1 MLVIL
6 YALYKQDR
14 LTTGPVPNFA
24 MLFGQWFFL
33 QHNYDSASIRLSFD
47 CRSTVLDCTRIR
59 FDFDSTLRRPFDA
72 VRHERTLIC
81 ARVLLIGIWSR
92 SIV

>member
-6 YALYKQDR
+6 YALYKRDR

-47 CRSTVLDCTRIR
+47 CRSTVLD
-59 FDFDSTLRRPFDA
+59 FDSTLRRPFDA
-72 VRHERTLIC
+72 VRHERTLTC
-81 ARVLLIGIWSR
+81 ARVLLFGIWSR